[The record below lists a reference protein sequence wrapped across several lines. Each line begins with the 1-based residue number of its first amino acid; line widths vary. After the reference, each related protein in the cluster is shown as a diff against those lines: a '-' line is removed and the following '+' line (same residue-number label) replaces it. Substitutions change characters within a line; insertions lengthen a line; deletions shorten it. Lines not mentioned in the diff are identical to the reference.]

1 MTRRR
6 AFPRDPHF
14 ITARYAGTCGNAPCG
29 APIQAGDRVFHY
41 PNTRTTLCA
50 GCSEDAARRFA
61 AEVADEG
68 ACAW

>member
-29 APIQAGDRVFHY
+29 APIQAGDRVFH
-41 PNTRTTLCA
+41 
-50 GCSEDAARRFA
+50 
-61 AEVADEG
+61 
-68 ACAW
+68 